1 MVHAEAEDVLAA
13 ARVTCAG
20 RANRLDKSEAHEV
33 ERYLRYVPN
42 ASRLLDFGDFAF
54 YRIAPEALHWVGG
67 FGDIHWIPEDAYRAP
82 EATLNHAEA
91 GIVEHMNV
99 DHSDTLR
106 AYCRSVHGREV
117 VDAAMVGVDCD
128 GFDVRADEA
137 LLRFDFATPA
147 TTPEAVRTAL
157 VDLAQRARTSE

>member
-1 MVHAEAEDVLAA
+1 
-13 ARVTCAG
+13 
-20 RANRLDKSEAHEV
+20 
-33 ERYLRYVPN
+33 
-42 ASRLLDFGDFAF
+42 
-54 YRIAPEALHWVGG
+54 
-67 FGDIHWIPEDAYRAP
+67 
-82 EATLNHAEA
+82 
-91 GIVEHMNV
+91 MNV